1 MAANQPM
8 TPTGFEPEIQDI
20 TRQRELSKLLLQQG
34 LQGNLQGQMVSGRY
48 VPSHP
53 LEGIA
58 NIYSAY
64 KGRQLA
70 KEADTKQAQLAELI
84 RKGTTEDLLKFN
96 ELRYGT
102 PSQEQILATPQNLPQ
117 GQTLVD
123 DEGNPTLV
131 QGQRKATAANPAEAY
146 RFALQSRF
154 PQVSGQAYEMLKPQK
169 FGPDETLQ
177 VFNPTTNKL
186 EIIGQGVSKLPPDVQ
201 GAAIFLGLDKKP
213 REQWTQQDLL
223 NIERKANE
231 FKRSGA
237 SNTVVNTEKSY
248 GQAFGQGLAGNDVK
262 LYDSASR
269 APQMLET
276 VKETRKLLDND
287 NLYVGFG
294 ANQKLDLARAAD
306 ALGIT
311 GDDVKAKITNTQRLF
326 SSRAQATLDSVK
338 ESGLGAGNGFTD
350 KDKEFLEKAK
360 LGNIIYSKDALK
372 QQLDIE
378 ERVARG
384 LAQKWN
390 TRFDQIPDSAKG
402 PTGVTKVE
410 LTKSVVESLSGA
422 DREAYD
428 WATKNPNDPR
438 ASQIMKRLGLK

>member
-1 MAANQPM
+1 MAVNQPM

-58 NIYSAY
+58 NVYSAY

-84 RKGTTEDLLKFN
+84 RKGTTEDMLKYG
-96 ELRYGT
+96 ELMYGKQGT
-102 PSQEQILATPQNLPQ
+102 PEIIPQ
-117 GQTLVD
+117 GQTLLD
-123 DEGNPTLV
+123 D
-131 QGQRKATAANPAEAY
+131 QGQVTMGSQRGVAPVQANPRAAY
-146 RFALQSRF
+146 EFATQSRF
-154 PQVSGQAYEMLKPQK
+154 PQVSSMATEMVKPQK
-169 FGPDETLQ
+169 LGPDETIQ
-177 VFNPTTNKL
+177 RFNPSTGKY
-186 EIIGQGVSKLPPDVQ
+186 EVFGQGVSKLPPDVQ
-201 GAAIFLGLDKKP
+201 GAVIFLGLDKKP

-237 SNTVVNTEKSY
+237 SSTVVNTEKSY

-276 VKETRKLLDND
+276 VKETRALLNND
-287 NLYVGFG
+287 KLYVGFG

-306 ALGIT
+306 AFGIT
-311 GDDVKAKITNTQRLF
+311 GRDTAEKISNTQRLF
-326 SSRAQATLDSVK
+326 ANRAQATLDSVK

-350 KDKEFLEKAK
+350 KDREFLEKSK
-360 LGNIIYSKDALK
+360 LGNIVYSRDALK

-438 ASQIMKRLGLK
+438 ASQIMRRLGLK